1 MTTPITNTDI
11 YWTAILERDGSY
23 DGRFVYAVRSTGIFC
38 RPSCPSRRPGREQ
51 VELFDDAHSAR
62 QAGFRACLRCQPEA
76 QTHPQA
82 ALVAEICMALDEDCE
97 SIPSLEA
104 LGQRF
109 AMSPTHLQRV
119 FRRVMGISP
128 KRYAQS
134 RRLERLKAE
143 LREGQDV
150 TNALYAAGY
159 TSSSRLYEQAHE
171 QLGMTPGSYSRGGKG
186 ARMNYTISDSP
197 LGRLLV
203 AATEQGVAFVAMGDQ
218 DQELEQALRA
228 EYPAA
233 TIALDQ
239 NILQQWVNQ
248 VVAHLEGH
256 EPHLDLP
263 LDIRASAFQ
272 QQVWQALRSIP
283 SGQTRSYGAIAEAI
297 GKPGAARAVGQAC
310 GSNPV
315 ALIIPCHRAVGAHA
329 KGGGYRWGMQRKQQL
344 LQQEASGEAA

>member
-1 MTTPITNTDI
+1 
-11 YWTAILERDGSY
+11 
-23 DGRFVYAVRSTGIFC
+23 
-38 RPSCPSRRPGREQ
+38 
-51 VELFDDAHSAR
+51 
-62 QAGFRACLRCQPEA
+62 
-76 QTHPQA
+76 
-82 ALVAEICMALDEDCE
+82 
-97 SIPSLEA
+97 
-104 LGQRF
+104 
-109 AMSPTHLQRV
+109 
-119 FRRVMGISP
+119 
-128 KRYAQS
+128 
-134 RRLERLKAE
+134 
-143 LREGQDV
+143 
-150 TNALYAAGY
+150 
-159 TSSSRLYEQAHE
+159 
-171 QLGMTPGSYSRGGKG
+171 
-186 ARMNYTISDSP
+186 MNYTISDSP